1 MASVRVKSITKKQLG
16 KAKDKMD
23 WGRVEELL
31 AEKLADRVKI
41 NLKIRDMELEADD
54 VDDDGVED
62 ADISLDEINGEVDSR
77 ELAFFFINRHF
88 NKIHKVG

>member
-1 MASVRVKSITKKQLG
+1 MTSHRVQAITDKKL
-16 KAKDKMD
+16 KHVEKNMN
-23 WGRVEELL
+23 WSRVEELL

-41 NLKIRDMELEADD
+41 NLKIRESEEELDEE
-54 VDDDGVED
+54 DGVEEMDFSPDEVNEEID
-62 ADISLDEINGEVDSR
+62 AR